1 MTASAARV
9 EIRRVL
15 AALWPGEVVSYG
27 DIAHT
32 AGHPGRARFVG
43 RILAES
49 DDLPW
54 WRVVDASGRLVP
66 GAEDRQRELL
76 EAEGAMPA
84 RRAALNV
91 ARPVRGASLLTGV
104 PRRGAEGMWR
114 NPTTR
119 LAKAPP
125 LRAPGTSA

>member
-32 AGHPGRARFVG
+32 AGPPGRARFVG

-76 EAEGAMPA
+76 EAEGATVVDSRVRTSRLGRFAAPA
-84 RRAALNV
+84 QAV
-91 ARPVRGASLLTGV
+91 SRPDPLTV
-104 PRRGAEGMWR
+104 
-114 NPTTR
+114 T
-119 LAKAPP
+119 
-125 LRAPGTSA
+125 